1 MDRSEA
7 LREVQKATIDTADAA
22 GGMLSPS
29 QSSQFITRVGE
40 ATDFSKL
47 VKVERRTSAT
57 GTLNKMYGA
66 RRIIRKADENSDD
79 GYRAA
84 VTFPTVPYAAQKVRL
99 PWEVTEDVF
108 HENIEGQNLE
118 AKVVAEME
126 QAFGEDFEDLDFN
139 GDTTS
144 GDPFLNINDGIL
156 KQLVDNAGST
166 HRVNGGLIN
175 SGNLSKAHLFA
186 AKRALP
192 NRYRRDT
199 GLVWAM
205 SPNKAD
211 TWTEYLTDRT
221 TAAGD
226 LALLGSGDQVDKPLR
241 IPIVVVP
248 SMPDSRILLLN
259 PKNVVPVVTWDVR
272 RRKVTG
278 ETDKSLAATDK
289 RFYVFFVKR
298 DIVIQEFDAVA
309 DVYGLA

>member
-1 MDRSEA
+1 MDRSQA
-7 LREVQKATIDTADAA
+7 LREIQKTVDTTDAA
-22 GGMLSPS
+22 GGLLSPS
-29 QSSQFITRVGE
+29 QSAQFITRIGE

-47 VKVERRTSAT
+47 TRIERRTSAT
-57 GTLNKMYGA
+57 GTLNKLYGA
-66 RRIIRKADENSDD
+66 RRVIRAAAENSDD
-79 GYRAA
+79 GYRAG
-84 VTFPTVPYAAQKVRL
+84 VDFPTVPYAAKKVRL

-108 HENIEGQNLE
+108 HENLEGQNLE
-118 AKVVAEME
+118 AKIVAEME

-144 GDPFLNINDGIL
+144 ADPFLNINDGIL
-156 KQLVDNAGST
+156 KRLEDADTDT
-166 HRVNGGLIN
+166 HRVDGSTIN
-175 SGNLSKAHLFA
+175 SGALTKAHLFT

-192 NRYRRDT
+192 NRYRRDP

-226 LALLGSGDQVDKPLR
+226 LALLGSGDQVERPLR

-248 SMPDSRILLLN
+248 SMPDTRILLLN
-259 PKNVVPVVTWDVR
+259 PKNIVPVVTWDVR
-272 RRKVTG
+272 RRRVTG
-278 ETDKSLAATDK
+278 ETDAGLAAADK

-298 DIVIQEFDAVA
+298 DIVVQELDAVV
-309 DVYGLA
+309 DIHTLD